1 MKRYLRKKRADSSS
15 APQLDNFD
23 NLIGWIANEFI
34 QSVVEDYELGISIE
48 DIAKEWEV
56 PEEAVI
62 QILIN
67 NGVEVKEKE

>member
-1 MKRYLRKKRADSSS
+1 MRKYSRKKRADSSS
-15 APQLDNFD
+15 APKSDNFD

-34 QSVVEDYELGISIE
+34 KSVIDGYELGISIE

-62 QILIN
+62 QILVNSGIKI
-67 NGVEVKEKE
+67 KEKE

>member
-1 MKRYLRKKRADSSS
+1 MRKYSRKKRADSSS
-15 APQLDNFD
+15 APKVDNFD
-23 NLIGWIANEFI
+23 NLLGWIANEFI
-34 QSVVEDYELGISIE
+34 QSVVEGYELGISIE

-67 NGVEVKEKE
+67 KGIKIRERE

>member
-1 MKRYLRKKRADSSS
+1 MKRYSRRKRADSSS
-15 APQLDNFD
+15 APQSDNFD

-34 QSVVEDYELGISIE
+34 QSVVEGYELGISIE

-67 NGVEVKEKE
+67 KGIKIRERE